1 MKWNCGDFE
10 IHVRY
15 ELLIIE
21 RILRL
26 KYHAMFE
33 LELVNVTIS
42 RHKVRKL
49 EISFTKYLQKVSP
62 NLIIAF
68 TIEIHLKKSRTN
80 CKKRLAIWI
89 QIL

>member
-10 IHVRY
+10 IHVRF

-68 TIEIHLKKSRTN
+68 TIEIHLKKSCTN
-80 CKKRLAIWI
+80 CKKRLAICI

>member
-1 MKWNCGDFE
+1 MKWNCGYFE
-10 IHVRY
+10 IHVCY

-49 EISFTKYLQKVSP
+49 IGNKFYEIPTKVSP

-68 TIEIHLKKSRTN
+68 TIEKFV
-80 CKKRLAIWI
+80 
-89 QIL
+89 

>member
-1 MKWNCGDFE
+1 MSLYLFIARLFMKWNCGDFE

-26 KYHAMFE
+26 KYHAMCN

-42 RHKVRKL
+42 KHKVKKL
-49 EISFTKYLQKVSP
+49 IGNKFCEIPTKS
-62 NLIIAF
+62 
-68 TIEIHLKKSRTN
+68 KS
-80 CKKRLAIWI
+80 
-89 QIL
+89 

>member
-33 LELVNVTIS
+33 LELVKCDNIQEYS
-42 RHKVRKL
+42 QKIGNKFY
-49 EISFTKYLQKVSP
+49 EIPTKS
-62 NLIIAF
+62 
-68 TIEIHLKKSRTN
+68 ES
-80 CKKRLAIWI
+80 
-89 QIL
+89 

>member
-1 MKWNCGDFE
+1 MIQWNCGDFE

-42 RHKVRKL
+42 RDKVRKL
-49 EISFTKYLQKVSP
+49 IGNKFCEIPTKS
-62 NLIIAF
+62 
-68 TIEIHLKKSRTN
+68 ES
-80 CKKRLAIWI
+80 
-89 QIL
+89 